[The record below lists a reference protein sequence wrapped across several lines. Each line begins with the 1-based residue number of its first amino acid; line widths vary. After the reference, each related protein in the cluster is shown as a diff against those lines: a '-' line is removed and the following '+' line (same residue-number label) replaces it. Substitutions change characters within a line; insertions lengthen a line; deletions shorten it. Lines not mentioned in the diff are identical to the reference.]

1 MSAIGYIQARAYTS
15 SAQLPLRGVTVV
27 VTAPDG
33 TAIAM
38 RTTDRS
44 GLIPV
49 IQIPVP
55 DLSESREPGA
65 DECPYAQVNMFA
77 YLGGFGPI
85 ESKNIQVF
93 ADTTTFQNIM
103 LVPLSQLPR
112 GTENSLNVVTP
123 PQNL

>member
-15 SAQLPLRGVTVV
+15 SAQLPLRDVTVV
-27 VTAPDG
+27 VTAPEG

-65 DECPYAQVNMFA
+65 DERPYAQVNMFA
-77 YLGGFGPI
+77 YLGGFGPF

-93 ADTTTFQNIM
+93 ADTTTVQNIM
-103 LVPLSQLPR
+103 LVPLSQLPK
-112 GTENSLNVVTP
+112 GTEDSLNVVTP

>member
-55 DLSESREPGA
+55 DWLESREPGA
-65 DECPYAQVNMFA
+65 DECPYAHVNMFA
-77 YLGGFGPI
+77 YLGGFGPF

>member
-55 DLSESREPGA
+55 DWSESREPGA

-77 YLGGFGPI
+77 YLGGFGPF

-112 GTENSLNVVTP
+112 GTEDSLNVVTP
-123 PQNL
+123 PQDL

>member
-27 VTAPDG
+27 VTASDG

-77 YLGGFGPI
+77 YLSGFGPF
-85 ESKNIQVF
+85 EAKNIQVF

>member
-55 DLSESREPGA
+55 DLSESLEPGA

-77 YLGGFGPI
+77 YLGGFCPF

>member
-15 SAQLPLRGVTVV
+15 SAQLPLRDVTVV
-27 VTAPDG
+27 VTAPEG

-44 GLIPV
+44 GL

-65 DECPYAQVNMFA
+65 DERPYAQVNMFA
-77 YLGGFGPI
+77 YLGGFGPF

-103 LVPLSQLPR
+103 LVPLSQLPK
-112 GTENSLNVVTP
+112 GTEDSLNVVTP

>member
-27 VTAPDG
+27 VTAPAG

-49 IQIPVP
+49 SQIPVP

-77 YLGGFGPI
+77 YLGGFGPF

>member
-15 SAQLPLRGVTVV
+15 SAQLPLRDVTVV
-27 VTAPDG
+27 VTATEG

-65 DECPYAQVNMFA
+65 DERPYAQVNMFA
-77 YLGGFGPI
+77 YLGGFGPF

-103 LVPLSQLPR
+103 LVPLSQLPK
-112 GTENSLNVVTP
+112 GTEDSLNVVTP

>member
-15 SAQLPLRGVTVV
+15 SAQLPLRDVTVV
-27 VTAPDG
+27 VTAPEG
-33 TAIAM
+33 TSIAM

-65 DECPYAQVNMFA
+65 DERPYAQVNMFA
-77 YLGGFGPI
+77 YLGGFGPF

-112 GTENSLNVVTP
+112 GTEDSLNVVTP

>member
-77 YLGGFGPI
+77 YLGGFGPF

-93 ADTTTFQNIM
+93 AGTTTFQNIM

>member
-15 SAQLPLRGVTVV
+15 SAQLPLRDVTVV
-27 VTAPDG
+27 VTAPEG

-55 DLSESREPGA
+55 DLSKSREPGA
-65 DECPYAQVNMFA
+65 DERPYAQVNMFA
-77 YLGGFGPI
+77 YLGGFGPF

-103 LVPLSQLPR
+103 LVPLSQLPK
-112 GTENSLNVVTP
+112 GTEDSLNVVTP

>member
-55 DLSESREPGA
+55 DWSESREPGA

-77 YLGGFGPI
+77 YLGGFGPF

>member
-27 VTAPDG
+27 VTASDG

-55 DLSESREPGA
+55 DWSESREPGA

-77 YLGGFGPI
+77 YLGGFGPF

>member
-55 DLSESREPGA
+55 DLSESRDPGA
-65 DECPYAQVNMFA
+65 D
-77 YLGGFGPI
+77 
-85 ESKNIQVF
+85 
-93 ADTTTFQNIM
+93 
-103 LVPLSQLPR
+103 VPLCPGEYVCLPGWLR
-112 GTENSLNVVTP
+112 SL
-123 PQNL
+123 